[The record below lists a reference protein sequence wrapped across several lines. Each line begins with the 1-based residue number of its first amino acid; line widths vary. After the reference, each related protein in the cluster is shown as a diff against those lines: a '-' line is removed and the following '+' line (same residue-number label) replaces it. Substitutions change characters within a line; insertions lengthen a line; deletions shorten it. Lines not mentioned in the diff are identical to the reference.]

1 MYASHDSANG
11 SLKDNSHLR
20 DEDLLAPR
28 WSIGAPLQ
36 QCPAKLTG
44 WSSALSDADMKRGN
58 SWSPRRTT
66 DDDDGYSVYSDWD
79 SYHLAGDRTRTRPK
93 MTEADRRDSANETFN
108 RLSCVISC
116 APVATSPGVPSRSD
130 WDQESFWAGL
140 LKIGGRTIEQKYDP
154 ACPTDIIDL
163 CAVQA
168 PFQIAESRT
177 SLMLNGERDIQNSR
191 FQGNDCTALSPRQE
205 VKDPRKNTWSW
216 GPVLPDTRNQRIGR
230 IVEEKKCPRSR
241 SDRRRGAHSHSRSR
255 HTSPK
260 EPSHSRRISRDGDN
274 RTQRSSDRHVKRH
287 NERYRTISE
296 GDRTSK
302 SHLEHKSPKDNNGGV
317 TIDSQNNNNMVSE
330 KEVRLFPP
338 CLLDY
343 CFCPNIY
350 INLSFAKNKFSL

>member
-28 WSIGAPLQ
+28 WSIGVQLQ
-36 QCPAKLTG
+36 QRPAKLTG

-116 APVATSPGVPSRSD
+116 APVTTSPEVPLRSD
-130 WDQESFWAGL
+130 WDQQSFWADL
-140 LKIGGRTIEQKYDP
+140 LRNGGGSIEQKYDP

-163 CAVQA
+163 STVQA

-177 SLMLNGERDIQNSR
+177 SLLLTGERDIQNSR
-191 FQGNDCTALSPRQE
+191 LQGNDCTALSPRQE
-205 VKDPRKNTWSW
+205 VNDPRRNTWSW
-216 GPVLPDTRNQRIGR
+216 GPIHPDTSNHRIGR
-230 IVEEKKCPRSR
+230 NEEEKESPRTR
-241 SDRRRGAHSHSRSR
+241 SVRRRGTHSRSRSR

-260 EPSHSRRISRDGDN
+260 ESSHSRRISRDGDN
-274 RTQRSSDRHVKRH
+274 RTKRSSDRHFKRH
-287 NERYRTISE
+287 SERYKTISE
-296 GDRTSK
+296 GERTST
-302 SHLEHKSPKDNNGGV
+302 SHLDHKSPKDNNGGA
-317 TIDSQNNNNMVSE
+317 TIDSQNNSMVSE
-330 KEVRLFPP
+330 KEVRIFLS
-338 CLLDY
+338 CLLD
-343 CFCPNIY
+343 
-350 INLSFAKNKFSL
+350 